1 MKTFKLISGIL
12 CCVLC
17 AIVMLQSCAAGVSN
31 ALTESGEVSGSAGL
45 LVALLML
52 AGGIVMIA
60 TRKSTKKGGSI
71 AGVIIFLLAALL
83 GFANAGSYSDLKIW
97 SGLCLILGIINIIA
111 AIRLKKENT
120 IEE

>member
-17 AIVMLQSCAAGVSN
+17 AIVMLQSCVAGVSN

-71 AGVIIFLLAALL
+71 AGVIIFLLAALF

-120 IEE
+120 VEE

>member
-17 AIVMLQSCAAGVSN
+17 AIVMLQSCVAGVSN

-120 IEE
+120 VEE